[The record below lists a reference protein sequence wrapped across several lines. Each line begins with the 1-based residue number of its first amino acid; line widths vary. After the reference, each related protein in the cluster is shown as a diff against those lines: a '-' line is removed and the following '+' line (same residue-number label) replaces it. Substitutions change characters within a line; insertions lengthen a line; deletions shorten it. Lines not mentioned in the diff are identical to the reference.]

1 MNKIKK
7 DCDRSPALGLGG
19 FLIAFGILMGA
30 VILDVFNLG
39 APGEYVKW
47 QILLLFIGTA
57 SLFSGKIGSAFILF
71 AVGTYFLLPE
81 LDLFVPEFVDKFYW
95 PAAIILVGLAFIIA
109 GIFRKA
115 RTDYQTN

>member
-7 DCDRSPALGLGG
+7 DCDRNPAWSIGA
-19 FLIAFGILMGA
+19 FLIAFGLLMGA
-30 VILDVFNLG
+30 VMLDVFNLG
-39 APGEYVKW
+39 SPGEYIKW

-81 LDLFVPEFVDKFYW
+81 LDLFIPEFVDKFYW

-109 GIFRKA
+109 GIFRKV
-115 RTDYQTN
+115 RTQY